1 LNAALYP
8 EFILQ
13 SIWYDELPPQ
23 QGAVWGGVPPAN
35 VWNKLALH
43 GAVRNLLGRPS
54 TVAYRTDASQPF
66 HYITRSYDERGRVE
80 CILRLTEN
88 IGYDAVYYA
97 YNSSNSIISVHVVDA
112 RGQHA
117 TFYGYD
123 QEGRVCKTW
132 TRSSADGFGPF
143 MEPRRPKL
151 LTLERDGVSQQPVA
165 EYQYNLLNQVSLVT
179 YPKISVTTT
188 NTYNAAGALLRS
200 TTQQGQRPYYDEAF
214 SYSRGGMI
222 TDKFFTQD
230 GESRHETYGY
240 DQAARLTGVVEHF
253 WPSDPRYSMQL
264 KQQSFVYDRASN
276 RLEHLRQSNVG
287 QPYSFNELHYAHT
300 PGTNQLT
307 RVSDVPMVNG
317 VTAGN
322 PTFDDVLTYDPDG
335 SMISRTIGFRFQVS
349 GVRYSR
355 IEAVPLRRSRPS
367 AAKLPLHGEA
377 VPPRRSRK
385 ALAWVYTLVGA
396 DGRQL
401 ATYNGLQGSMCGRNG
416 VRLWPVEFNT
426 YGPNNTRIITRADG
440 TSEVVISDYLGSA
453 RITLSTT
460 AEPLQSSSYHPYGTE
475 RTSTGSGARTSYIG
489 REHDKETDLGFY
501 GVRLYEPEYGRFL
514 STDVLWGKHLS
525 RQPYH
530 YALNNP
536 VTNFDFT
543 GLDSNQRAII
553 VSAAEDYLGS
563 GSTYQMGS
571 KGQPGKPVDCSGLV
585 NNCLVKAGEQ
595 STLSRK
601 DLSGGTGVER
611 IEKSGEKVP
620 VEAVVPGNVVTF
632 RTGGSWSYHT
642 GVVVVVRKGEDGKV
656 QQMDFIH
663 SSSKNNGP
671 VKSTINFLLP
681 NSFWTKS
688 INGFFKVDTK
698 PETTSNGQ
706 SKKSTESGSNTNES
720 LPKTGG

>member
-1 LNAALYP
+1 
-8 EFILQ
+8 
-13 SIWYDELPPQ
+13 
-23 QGAVWGGVPPAN
+23 
-35 VWNKLALH
+35 
-43 GAVRNLLGRPS
+43 
-54 TVAYRTDASQPF
+54 
-66 HYITRSYDERGRVE
+66 
-80 CILRLTEN
+80 
-88 IGYDAVYYA
+88 
-97 YNSSNSIISVHVVDA
+97 
-112 RGQHA
+112 
-117 TFYGYD
+117 
-123 QEGRVCKTW
+123 
-132 TRSSADGFGPF
+132 
-143 MEPRRPKL
+143 
-151 LTLERDGVSQQPVA
+151 
-165 EYQYNLLNQVSLVT
+165 
-179 YPKISVTTT
+179 
-188 NTYNAAGALLRS
+188 
-200 TTQQGQRPYYDEAF
+200 
-214 SYSRGGMI
+214 
-222 TDKFFTQD
+222 
-230 GESRHETYGY
+230 
-240 DQAARLTGVVEHF
+240 
-253 WPSDPRYSMQL
+253 
-264 KQQSFVYDRASN
+264 
-276 RLEHLRQSNVG
+276 
-287 QPYSFNELHYAHT
+287 
-300 PGTNQLT
+300 
-307 RVSDVPMVNG
+307 
-317 VTAGN
+317 
-322 PTFDDVLTYDPDG
+322 
-335 SMISRTIGFRFQVS
+335 
-349 GVRYSR
+349 
-355 IEAVPLRRSRPS
+355 
-367 AAKLPLHGEA
+367 
-377 VPPRRSRK
+377 
-385 ALAWVYTLVGA
+385 AWVYTLVGA

-401 ATYNGLQGSMCGRNG
+401 ATYNGLQGAMCGRNG

-426 YGPNNTRIITRADG
+426 YGPNNTRIVTRADG

-453 RITLSTT
+453 RVTLSTT